1 MMKLFKSKRQVSAL
15 LGVSFV
21 VLGAYNSVMVNSD
34 AFMDSDGL
42 PFIKRLDEINGE
54 VRVGRQMANA
64 APGGRWINLASAPQ
78 KEEAAP
84 VVVSAAPVA
93 VSEAVSENP
102 AAIVAELNLELTE
115 VFNAKKYPQGTKEFA
130 GNLAARDGVL
140 EAISVE
146 LPQGESFTV
155 SSAQL
160 TGNVFT
166 YDIDGEDF
174 SGMMYQMD
182 EHSYM
187 VTLTNGP
194 LEGTRLKFTAAKEED
209 YGNNAQIAENNDT
222 HNVEEPAQA
231 EEAFAPVLNDDGT
244 SMEVAQFGDGA
255 PAQSE
260 EVAHNAE
267 GEAPAFSFENSSA
280 TF

>member
-1 MMKLFKSKRQVSAL
+1 MKKLFKSKRQVSAL
-15 LGVSFV
+15 MGFGFV

-34 AFMDSDGL
+34 AFMSHEGL
-42 PFIKRLDEINGE
+42 PFVKRLDEIHGD

-64 APGGRWINLASAPQ
+64 VPGGRWINLASAPTANGAVQ
-78 KEEAAP
+78 AEE
-84 VVVSAAPVA
+84 VVTVA
-93 VSEAVSENP
+93 VDAPSENP
-102 AAIVAELNLELTE
+102 AAITTELSLELTE

-130 GNLAARDGVL
+130 GSLAARDGVL
-140 EAISVE
+140 ESISVE
-146 LPQGESFTV
+146 LPQGEAFTV

-182 EHSYM
+182 EQSYM

-194 LEGTRLKFTAAKEED
+194 LEGTRLKFTAAKEEEI
-209 YGNNAQIAENNDT
+209 GNNAQIAENNDT

-231 EEAFAPVLNDDGT
+231 EESFAPVVNDDGST
-244 SMEVAQFGDGA
+244 MQVAQFGDEV
-255 PAQSE
+255 PAQTE
-260 EVAHNAE
+260 EVAQN
-267 GEAPAFSFENSSA
+267 GEAEAPSFSFENTSA